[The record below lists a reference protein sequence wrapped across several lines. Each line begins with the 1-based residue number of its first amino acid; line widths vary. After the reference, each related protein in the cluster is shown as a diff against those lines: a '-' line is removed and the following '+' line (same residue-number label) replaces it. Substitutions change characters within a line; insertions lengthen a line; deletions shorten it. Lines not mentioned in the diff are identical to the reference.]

1 MSEEKKTSV
10 DDGTVD
16 IEVGEGFDGQEVEI
30 EDVETSE
37 DSEVSE
43 EKQLSGNDDEHEEY
57 SHSVKKR
64 IDRLT
69 KKMRE
74 AERQREEALKYAQ
87 GVQSEA
93 EQVKAKLKAVDN
105 GYLNEYGG
113 RISAEKATAQE
124 AFKRAISVGDPE
136 ATLEAQNKLTSLQ
149 FAESKLEEARRFQ
162 SRQNPQEQPQQPQE
176 QQQQQQYQQPQ
187 QQYQQ
192 PQQQYQQ
199 PQQQQ
204 PEPAPKADPRAEKW
218 AEKNEWFGDD
228 NTMTFAAYGI
238 HKQLVDEAFDP
249 TSDDYYD
256 ELDKRIRGEFPHK
269 FSDTGAKRRT
279 AQTVAG
285 VSRTSSSN
293 GRKQVKL
300 TPSQVAIAKKL
311 GVPLE
316 EYAKYVK

>member
-1 MSEEKKTSV
+1 MSEEKISV
-10 DDGTVD
+10 DDGTVEID
-16 IEVGEGFDGQEVEI
+16 VGEGFEGQEVEI
-30 EDVETSE
+30 EDVERSE

-43 EKQLSGNDDEHEEY
+43 KQLSSKDEEHEEHEEY
-57 SHSVKKR
+57 SQSVKKR

-87 GVQSEA
+87 GVQSES

-105 GYLNEYGG
+105 GFLNEYGG

-149 FAESKLEEARRFQ
+149 FAESKLEEARRAQ
-162 SRQNPQEQPQQPQE
+162 SRQQPQEQPQE
-176 QQQQQQYQQPQ
+176 
-187 QQYQQ
+187 
-192 PQQQYQQ
+192 QQQYQQ

-204 PEPAPKADPRAEKW
+204 QYQPQPQPQPQPAPKADPRAEKW
-218 AEKNEWFGDD
+218 AERNEWFGED

-249 TSDDYYD
+249 TSNDYYD

>member
-16 IEVGEGFDGQEVEI
+16 IEVGEGFEGQEVEI
-30 EDVETSE
+30 DDVSDQT
-37 DSEVSE
+37 E
-43 EKQLSGNDDEHEEY
+43 EKAFSESEDEHEEY
-57 SHSVKKR
+57 SQSVKKR

-74 AERQREEALKYAQ
+74 AERQKEEAIKYAQ

-93 EQVKAKLKAVDN
+93 ESIKAKLNAVDQ

-113 RISAEKATAQE
+113 RLTAETHTAQE
-124 AFKRAISVGDPE
+124 AFKRAIAVGDPD
-136 ATLEAQNKLTSLQ
+136 ATLEAQKKLTELQ
-149 FAESKLEEARRFQ
+149 FASNKLEEAKRVQ
-162 SRQNPQEQPQQPQE
+162 SRRKPPEQAQQQP
-176 QQQQQQYQQPQ
+176 QQQQQQYQQPATR
-187 QQYQQ
+187 
-192 PQQQYQQ
+192 P
-199 PQQQQ
+199 
-204 PEPAPKADPRAEKW
+204 DPRAEEW
-218 AEKNEWFGDD
+218 AEKNEWFGND

-311 GVPLE
+311 NVPLE

>member
-1 MSEEKKTSV
+1 MSDEEKQSKTSV

-16 IEVGEGFDGQEVEI
+16 IEVGEGYEEQEVEVD
-30 EDVETSE
+30 DVS
-37 DSEVSE
+37 DSPE
-43 EKQLSGNDDEHEEY
+43 EKTVTAQEDEHEEY
-57 SHSVKKR
+57 SQSVKKR

-93 EQVKAKLKAVDN
+93 EKIKAKLNAVDQ
-105 GYLNEYGG
+105 GYLTEYGG
-113 RISAEKATAQE
+113 RITAETASAQE
-124 AFKRAISVGDPE
+124 AFKRAIAVGDPE
-136 ATLEAQNKLTSLQ
+136 ATLEAQKKLTELQ
-149 FAESKLEEARRFQ
+149 FASSKLEEAKRMQARRA
-162 SRQNPQEQPQQPQE
+162 PQQESEQQYQPQT
-176 QQQQQQYQQPQ
+176 QQQPQQPQ

-192 PQQQYQQ
+192 PATR
-199 PQQQQ
+199 P
-204 PEPAPKADPRAEKW
+204 DPRAEEW
-218 AEKNEWFGDD
+218 AEKNDWFGND

-249 TSDDYYD
+249 TGDDYYD
-256 ELDKRIRGEFPHK
+256 ELDKRIRAEFPHK
-269 FSDTGAKRRT
+269 FSDTGTKRRT

-293 GRKQVKL
+293 GRRQIKL

>member
-1 MSEEKKTSV
+1 MSDEEKQRKTSV

-16 IEVGEGFDGQEVEI
+16 IEVGEGYEEQEVEVDDI
-30 EDVETSE
+30 S
-37 DSEVSE
+37 DSSKERTFTE
-43 EKQLSGNDDEHEEY
+43 NEDEHEEY
-57 SHSVKKR
+57 SQSVKKR

-93 EQVKAKLKAVDN
+93 EKIKAKLNAVDQ
-105 GYLNEYGG
+105 GYLTEYGG
-113 RISAEKATAQE
+113 RITAETTAAQE
-124 AFKRAISVGDPE
+124 AFKRAIAVGDPE
-136 ATLEAQNKLTSLQ
+136 GTLQAQKKLTELQ
-149 FAESKLEEARRFQ
+149 FASSKLEEAKRMQARRA
-162 SRQNPQEQPQQPQE
+162 PQQE
-176 QQQQQQYQQPQ
+176 NEQQQQQYQQPQ

-192 PQQQYQQ
+192 PATR
-199 PQQQQ
+199 P
-204 PEPAPKADPRAEKW
+204 DPRAEEW
-218 AEKNEWFGDD
+218 AEKNDWFGND

-256 ELDKRIRGEFPHK
+256 ELDKRIRAEFPHK
-269 FSDTGAKRRT
+269 FSDTGTKRRT

-293 GRKQVKL
+293 GRRQVKL

>member
-1 MSEEKKTSV
+1 MSEERKTSV

-16 IEVGEGFDGQEVEI
+16 IEVGEGFEGQEVEI
-30 EDVETSE
+30 DDVS
-37 DSEVSE
+37 DQPE
-43 EKQLSGNDDEHEEY
+43 EKAFSESEDEHEEY
-57 SHSVKKR
+57 SQSVKKR

-74 AERQREEALKYAQ
+74 AERQKEEAIKYAQ

-93 EQVKAKLKAVDN
+93 ESIKAKLNAVDQ

-113 RISAEKATAQE
+113 RLTAETHTAQE
-124 AFKRAISVGDPE
+124 AFKRAIAVGDPD
-136 ATLEAQNKLTSLQ
+136 ATLEAQKKLTELQ
-149 FAESKLEEARRFQ
+149 FASNKLEEAKRVQ
-162 SRQNPQEQPQQPQE
+162 SRRKPPEQAQQQPQA
-176 QQQQQQYQQPQ
+176 QQQQYQQPATR
-187 QQYQQ
+187 
-192 PQQQYQQ
+192 P
-199 PQQQQ
+199 
-204 PEPAPKADPRAEKW
+204 DPRAEEW
-218 AEKNEWFGDD
+218 AEKNEWFGND

-293 GRKQVKL
+293 GRKKVKL

-311 GVPLE
+311 NVPLE

>member
-1 MSEEKKTSV
+1 MSDEEKQRKTSV

-16 IEVGEGFDGQEVEI
+16 IEVGEGYEEQEVEVDDI
-30 EDVETSE
+30 S
-37 DSEVSE
+37 DSSKERTFTE
-43 EKQLSGNDDEHEEY
+43 NEDEHEEY
-57 SHSVKKR
+57 SQSVKKR

-93 EQVKAKLKAVDN
+93 EKIKAKLNAVDQ
-105 GYLNEYGG
+105 GYLTEYGG
-113 RISAEKATAQE
+113 RITAEMASAQE
-124 AFKRAISVGDPE
+124 AFKRAIAVGDPE
-136 ATLEAQNKLTSLQ
+136 ATLEAQKKLTELQ
-149 FAESKLEEARRFQ
+149 FATSKLEEAKRMQARRA
-162 SRQNPQEQPQQPQE
+162 PQQE
-176 QQQQQQYQQPQ
+176 NQQQYQQPQQQQYQQPQ
-187 QQYQQ
+187 QQATR
-192 PQQQYQQ
+192 P
-199 PQQQQ
+199 
-204 PEPAPKADPRAEKW
+204 DPRAEEW
-218 AEKNEWFGDD
+218 AEKNDWFGND

-256 ELDKRIRGEFPHK
+256 ELDKRIRAEFPHK
-269 FSDTGAKRRT
+269 FSDTGSKRRT

-293 GRKQVKL
+293 GRRQVKL

>member
-16 IEVGEGFDGQEVEI
+16 IEVGEGFEGQEVEI
-30 EDVETSE
+30 DDVSDQTKEKAFSE
-37 DSEVSE
+37 SE
-43 EKQLSGNDDEHEEY
+43 DEHEEY
-57 SHSVKKR
+57 SQSVKKR

-74 AERQREEALKYAQ
+74 AERQKEEAIKYAQ
-87 GVQSEA
+87 GVQTEA
-93 EQVKAKLKAVDN
+93 DNIKAKLNAVDQ

-113 RISAEKATAQE
+113 RLTAETHTAQE
-124 AFKRAISVGDPE
+124 AFKRAIAVGDPD
-136 ATLEAQNKLTSLQ
+136 ATLEAQKKLTELQ
-149 FAESKLEEARRFQ
+149 FASNKLEEAKRVQ
-162 SRQNPQEQPQQPQE
+162 SRRKPPEQAQQQPQ
-176 QQQQQQYQQPQ
+176 QQQQQQYQQPATR
-187 QQYQQ
+187 
-192 PQQQYQQ
+192 P
-199 PQQQQ
+199 
-204 PEPAPKADPRAEKW
+204 DPRAEEW
-218 AEKNEWFGDD
+218 AEKNEWFGND

-293 GRKQVKL
+293 GRKKVKL

-311 GVPLE
+311 NVPLE

>member
-16 IEVGEGFDGQEVEI
+16 IEVGEGFEGQEVEI
-30 EDVETSE
+30 DDVS
-37 DSEVSE
+37 DQPE
-43 EKQLSGNDDEHEEY
+43 EKAFSESEDEHEEY
-57 SHSVKKR
+57 SQSVKKR

-74 AERQREEALKYAQ
+74 AERQKEEAIKYAQ

-93 EQVKAKLKAVDN
+93 ESIKAKLNAVDQ

-113 RISAEKATAQE
+113 RLTAETHTAQE
-124 AFKRAISVGDPE
+124 AFKRAIAVGDPD
-136 ATLEAQNKLTSLQ
+136 ATLEAQKKLTELQ
-149 FAESKLEEARRFQ
+149 FASNKLEEAKRVQ
-162 SRQNPQEQPQQPQE
+162 SRRKPPEQAQQQP
-176 QQQQQQYQQPQ
+176 QQQQQQYQQPATR
-187 QQYQQ
+187 
-192 PQQQYQQ
+192 P
-199 PQQQQ
+199 
-204 PEPAPKADPRAEKW
+204 DPRAEEW
-218 AEKNEWFGDD
+218 AEKNEWFGND

-293 GRKQVKL
+293 GRKKVKL

-311 GVPLE
+311 NVPLE

>member
-16 IEVGEGFDGQEVEI
+16 IEVGEGFEGQEVEI
-30 EDVETSE
+30 DDVSDQT
-37 DSEVSE
+37 E
-43 EKQLSGNDDEHEEY
+43 EKAFSESEDEHEEY
-57 SHSVKKR
+57 SQSVKKR

-74 AERQREEALKYAQ
+74 AERQKEEAIKYAQ

-93 EQVKAKLKAVDN
+93 ESIKAKLNAVDQ

-113 RISAEKATAQE
+113 RLTAETHTAQE
-124 AFKRAISVGDPE
+124 AFKRAIAVGDPD
-136 ATLEAQNKLTSLQ
+136 ATLEAQKKLTELQ
-149 FAESKLEEARRFQ
+149 FASNKLEEAKRVQ
-162 SRQNPQEQPQQPQE
+162 SRRKPPEQAQQQPQA
-176 QQQQQQYQQPQ
+176 QQQYQQPATR
-187 QQYQQ
+187 
-192 PQQQYQQ
+192 P
-199 PQQQQ
+199 
-204 PEPAPKADPRAEKW
+204 DPRAEEW
-218 AEKNEWFGDD
+218 AEKNEWFGND

-293 GRKQVKL
+293 GRKKVKL

-311 GVPLE
+311 NVPLE

>member
-1 MSEEKKTSV
+1 MSEERKTSV

-16 IEVGEGFDGQEVEI
+16 IEVGEGFEGQEVEI
-30 EDVETSE
+30 DDVSDQTKEKAFSE
-37 DSEVSE
+37 SE
-43 EKQLSGNDDEHEEY
+43 DEHEEY
-57 SHSVKKR
+57 SQSVKKR

-74 AERQREEALKYAQ
+74 AERQKEEAIKYAQ
-87 GVQSEA
+87 GVQTEA
-93 EQVKAKLKAVDN
+93 DSIKAKLNAVDQ

-113 RISAEKATAQE
+113 RLTAETHTAQE
-124 AFKRAISVGDPE
+124 AFKRAIAVGDPD
-136 ATLEAQNKLTSLQ
+136 ATLEAQKKLTQLQ
-149 FAESKLEEARRFQ
+149 FASNKLEEAKRVQ
-162 SRQNPQEQPQQPQE
+162 SRRKPPEQAQQQPQA
-176 QQQQQQYQQPQ
+176 QQQYQQPATR
-187 QQYQQ
+187 
-192 PQQQYQQ
+192 P
-199 PQQQQ
+199 
-204 PEPAPKADPRAEKW
+204 DPRAEEW
-218 AEKNEWFGDD
+218 AEKNEWFGND

-293 GRKQVKL
+293 GRKKVKL

-311 GVPLE
+311 NVPLE

>member
-1 MSEEKKTSV
+1 MSDEEKQRKTSV

-16 IEVGEGFDGQEVEI
+16 IEVGEGYEEQEVEVDDI
-30 EDVETSE
+30 S
-37 DSEVSE
+37 DSSE
-43 EKQLSGNDDEHEEY
+43 ETTVTAQEDEHEEY
-57 SHSVKKR
+57 SQSVKKR

-93 EQVKAKLKAVDN
+93 EKIKAKLNAVDQ
-105 GYLNEYGG
+105 GYLTEYGG
-113 RISAEKATAQE
+113 RITAEMASAQE
-124 AFKRAISVGDPE
+124 AFKRAIAVGDPE
-136 ATLEAQNKLTSLQ
+136 ATLEAQKKLTELQ
-149 FAESKLEEARRFQ
+149 FATSKLEEAKRMQARRA
-162 SRQNPQEQPQQPQE
+162 PQQE
-176 QQQQQQYQQPQ
+176 NEQQQQQYQQPQ
-187 QQYQQ
+187 QQ
-192 PQQQYQQ
+192 QYQQ
-199 PQQQQ
+199 PQQQATR
-204 PEPAPKADPRAEKW
+204 PDPRAEEW
-218 AEKNEWFGDD
+218 AEKNDWFGND

-256 ELDKRIRGEFPHK
+256 ELDKRIRAEFPHK
-269 FSDTGAKRRT
+269 FSDTGSKRRT

-293 GRKQVKL
+293 GRRQIKL

>member
-1 MSEEKKTSV
+1 MSEERKTSV

-16 IEVGEGFDGQEVEI
+16 IEVGEGFEGQEVEI
-30 EDVETSE
+30 DDVSDQTKEKAFSE
-37 DSEVSE
+37 SE
-43 EKQLSGNDDEHEEY
+43 DEHEEY
-57 SHSVKKR
+57 SQSVKKR

-74 AERQREEALKYAQ
+74 AERQKEEAIKYAQ
-87 GVQSEA
+87 GVQTEA
-93 EQVKAKLKAVDN
+93 DNIKAKLNAVDQ

-113 RISAEKATAQE
+113 RLTAETHTAQE
-124 AFKRAISVGDPE
+124 AFKRAIAVGDPD
-136 ATLEAQNKLTSLQ
+136 ATLEAQKKLTELQ
-149 FAESKLEEARRFQ
+149 FASNKLEEAKRVQ
-162 SRQNPQEQPQQPQE
+162 SRRKPPEQAQQQP
-176 QQQQQQYQQPQ
+176 QQQQQQYQQPATR
-187 QQYQQ
+187 
-192 PQQQYQQ
+192 P
-199 PQQQQ
+199 
-204 PEPAPKADPRAEKW
+204 DPRAEQW
-218 AEKNEWFGDD
+218 AEKNEWFGND

-293 GRKQVKL
+293 GRKKVKL

-311 GVPLE
+311 NVPLE

>member
-16 IEVGEGFDGQEVEI
+16 IEVGEGFEGQEVEI
-30 EDVETSE
+30 DDVS
-37 DSEVSE
+37 DQPE
-43 EKQLSGNDDEHEEY
+43 EKAFSESEDEHEEY
-57 SHSVKKR
+57 SQSVKKR

-74 AERQREEALKYAQ
+74 AERQKEEAIKYAQ

-93 EQVKAKLKAVDN
+93 ASIKAKLNAVDQ
-105 GYLNEYGG
+105 GYLTEYGG
-113 RISAEKATAQE
+113 RINAETASAQE
-124 AFKRAISVGDPE
+124 AFKRAIAVGDPD
-136 ATLEAQNKLTSLQ
+136 ATLQAQQKLTELQ
-149 FAESKLEEARRFQ
+149 YASSKLEEAKRMQARR
-162 SRQNPQEQPQQPQE
+162 SSQEQTQA
-176 QQQQQQYQQPQ
+176 QQQTYQQTYQQPQ
-187 QQYQQ
+187 QQAAK
-192 PQQQYQQ
+192 P
-199 PQQQQ
+199 
-204 PEPAPKADPRAEKW
+204 DPRAEQW
-218 AEKNEWFGDD
+218 AEKNEWFGND

-293 GRKQVKL
+293 GRRQVKL

>member
-1 MSEEKKTSV
+1 MSEERKTSV

-16 IEVGEGFDGQEVEI
+16 IEVGEGFEGQEVEI
-30 EDVETSE
+30 DDVS
-37 DSEVSE
+37 DQPE
-43 EKQLSGNDDEHEEY
+43 EKAFSESEDEHEEY
-57 SHSVKKR
+57 SQSVKKR

-74 AERQREEALKYAQ
+74 AERQKEEAIKYAQ

-93 EQVKAKLKAVDN
+93 ESIKAKLNAVDQ

-113 RISAEKATAQE
+113 RLTAETHTAQE
-124 AFKRAISVGDPE
+124 AFKRAIAVGDPD
-136 ATLEAQNKLTSLQ
+136 ATLEAQKKLTELQ
-149 FAESKLEEARRFQ
+149 FASNKLEEAKRVQ
-162 SRQNPQEQPQQPQE
+162 SRRKPPEQE
-176 QQQQQQYQQPQ
+176 QQQPQ
-187 QQYQQ
+187 A
-192 PQQQYQQ
+192 
-199 PQQQQ
+199 QQQQ
-204 PEPAPKADPRAEKW
+204 SQPAPRADPRAEQW
-218 AEKNEWFGDD
+218 AEKNEWFGND

-311 GVPLE
+311 NVPLE

>member
-1 MSEEKKTSV
+1 MSEERKTSV

-16 IEVGEGFDGQEVEI
+16 IEVGEGFEGQEVEI
-30 EDVETSE
+30 DDVS
-37 DSEVSE
+37 DQPE
-43 EKQLSGNDDEHEEY
+43 EKAFSESEDEHEEY
-57 SHSVKKR
+57 SQSVKKR

-74 AERQREEALKYAQ
+74 AERQKEEAIKYAQ

-93 EQVKAKLKAVDN
+93 ESIKAKLNAVDQ

-113 RISAEKATAQE
+113 RLTAETHTAQE
-124 AFKRAISVGDPE
+124 AFKRAIAVGDPD
-136 ATLEAQNKLTSLQ
+136 ATLEAQKKLTELQ
-149 FAESKLEEARRFQ
+149 FASNKLEEAKRVQ
-162 SRQNPQEQPQQPQE
+162 SRRKPPEQAQQQPQK
-176 QQQQQQYQQPQ
+176 QQQQYQQPATR
-187 QQYQQ
+187 
-192 PQQQYQQ
+192 P
-199 PQQQQ
+199 
-204 PEPAPKADPRAEKW
+204 DPRAEEW
-218 AEKNEWFGDD
+218 AEKNEWFGND

-293 GRKQVKL
+293 GRKKVKL

-311 GVPLE
+311 NVPLE

>member
-16 IEVGEGFDGQEVEI
+16 IEVGEGFEGQEVEI
-30 EDVETSE
+30 DDVS
-37 DSEVSE
+37 DQPE
-43 EKQLSGNDDEHEEY
+43 EKAFSESEDEHEEY
-57 SHSVKKR
+57 SQSVKKR

-74 AERQREEALKYAQ
+74 AERQKEEAIKYAQ

-93 EQVKAKLKAVDN
+93 ESIKAKLNAVDQ

-113 RISAEKATAQE
+113 RLTAETHTAQE
-124 AFKRAISVGDPE
+124 AFKRAIAVGDPD
-136 ATLEAQNKLTSLQ
+136 ATLEAQKKLTELQ
-149 FAESKLEEARRFQ
+149 FASNKLEEAKRVQ
-162 SRQNPQEQPQQPQE
+162 SRRKPPEQAQQQPQA
-176 QQQQQQYQQPQ
+176 QQQQQYQQPATR
-187 QQYQQ
+187 
-192 PQQQYQQ
+192 P
-199 PQQQQ
+199 
-204 PEPAPKADPRAEKW
+204 DPRAEEW
-218 AEKNEWFGDD
+218 AEKNEWFGND

-293 GRKQVKL
+293 GRKKVKL

-311 GVPLE
+311 NVPLE

>member
-1 MSEEKKTSV
+1 MSEENKTSV

-16 IEVGEGFDGQEVEI
+16 IEVGEGFEGQEVEI
-30 EDVETSE
+30 DDVS
-37 DSEVSE
+37 DQPE
-43 EKQLSGNDDEHEEY
+43 EKALSKAEDEDEHEEY
-57 SHSVKKR
+57 SQSVKKR

-149 FAESKLEEARRFQ
+149 FAESKLEEARRAQ
-162 SRQNPQEQPQQPQE
+162 SRQQPQEQPQ
-176 QQQQQQYQQPQ
+176 QQPQ

-192 PQQQYQQ
+192 PQEQQYQQ

-204 PEPAPKADPRAEKW
+204 PQPAPRADPRAEKW

>member
-1 MSEEKKTSV
+1 MSDEEKQSKTSV

-16 IEVGEGFDGQEVEI
+16 IEVGEGYEEQEVEVD
-30 EDVETSE
+30 DVS
-37 DSEVSE
+37 DSPE
-43 EKQLSGNDDEHEEY
+43 EKTVTAQEDEHEEY
-57 SHSVKKR
+57 SQSVKKR

-93 EQVKAKLKAVDN
+93 EKIKAKLNAVDQ
-105 GYLNEYGG
+105 GYLTEYGG
-113 RISAEKATAQE
+113 RITAEMASAQE
-124 AFKRAISVGDPE
+124 AFKRAIAVGDPE
-136 ATLEAQNKLTSLQ
+136 ATLEAQKKLTELQ
-149 FAESKLEEARRFQ
+149 FASSKLEEAKRMQARRA
-162 SRQNPQEQPQQPQE
+162 PQQESEQQYQPQT
-176 QQQQQQYQQPQ
+176 QQQPQQPQ

-192 PQQQYQQ
+192 PATR
-199 PQQQQ
+199 P
-204 PEPAPKADPRAEKW
+204 DPRAEEW
-218 AEKNEWFGDD
+218 AEKNDWFGND

-249 TSDDYYD
+249 TGDDYYD
-256 ELDKRIRGEFPHK
+256 ELDKRIRAEFPHK
-269 FSDTGAKRRT
+269 FSDTGTKRRT

-293 GRKQVKL
+293 GRRQIKL

>member
-16 IEVGEGFDGQEVEI
+16 IEVGEGFEGQEVEI
-30 EDVETSE
+30 EDVS
-37 DSEVSE
+37 DQPE
-43 EKQLSGNDDEHEEY
+43 EKAFSESEDEHEEY
-57 SHSVKKR
+57 SQSVKKR

-74 AERQREEALKYAQ
+74 AERQKEEAIKYAQ

-93 EQVKAKLKAVDN
+93 ESIKAKLNAVDQ

-113 RISAEKATAQE
+113 RLTAETHTAQE
-124 AFKRAISVGDPE
+124 AFKRAIAVGDPD
-136 ATLEAQNKLTSLQ
+136 ATLEAQKKLTELQ
-149 FAESKLEEARRFQ
+149 FASNKLEEAKRVQ
-162 SRQNPQEQPQQPQE
+162 SRRKPPEQAQQQPQA
-176 QQQQQQYQQPQ
+176 QQQQYQQPATR
-187 QQYQQ
+187 
-192 PQQQYQQ
+192 P
-199 PQQQQ
+199 
-204 PEPAPKADPRAEKW
+204 DPRAEEW
-218 AEKNEWFGDD
+218 AEKNEWFGND

-293 GRKQVKL
+293 GRKKVKL

-311 GVPLE
+311 NVPLE

>member
-1 MSEEKKTSV
+1 MSDEEKQRKTSV

-16 IEVGEGFDGQEVEI
+16 IEVGEGYEEQEVEVDDI
-30 EDVETSE
+30 S
-37 DSEVSE
+37 DSSE
-43 EKQLSGNDDEHEEY
+43 EKTVTAQEDEHEEY
-57 SHSVKKR
+57 SQSVKKR

-69 KKMRE
+69 KKMRD

-93 EQVKAKLKAVDN
+93 EKIKAKLNAVDQ
-105 GYLNEYGG
+105 GYLTEYGG
-113 RISAEKATAQE
+113 RITAEMASAQE
-124 AFKRAISVGDPE
+124 AFKRAIAVGDPE
-136 ATLEAQNKLTSLQ
+136 ATLEAQKKLTELQ
-149 FAESKLEEARRFQ
+149 FASSKLEEAKRMQARRA
-162 SRQNPQEQPQQPQE
+162 PQQE
-176 QQQQQQYQQPQ
+176 SDQQQYQYQPQPQQPQ

-192 PQQQYQQ
+192 P
-199 PQQQQ
+199 
-204 PEPAPKADPRAEKW
+204 APKPDPRAEEW
-218 AEKNEWFGDD
+218 AEKNEWFGND

-256 ELDKRIRGEFPHK
+256 ELDKRIRAEFPHK
-269 FSDTGAKRRT
+269 FSDTGTKRRT

-293 GRKQVKL
+293 GRRQVKL

>member
-1 MSEEKKTSV
+1 MSDEEKQRKTSV
-10 DDGTVD
+10 DDGMVD
-16 IEVGEGFDGQEVEI
+16 IEVGEGYEEQEVEVDDI
-30 EDVETSE
+30 S
-37 DSEVSE
+37 DSSE
-43 EKQLSGNDDEHEEY
+43 EKTVTAQEDEHEEY
-57 SHSVKKR
+57 SQSVKKR

-93 EQVKAKLKAVDN
+93 EKIKAKLNAVDQ
-105 GYLNEYGG
+105 GYLTEYGG
-113 RISAEKATAQE
+113 RITAEMASAQE
-124 AFKRAISVGDPE
+124 AFKRAIAVGDPE
-136 ATLEAQNKLTSLQ
+136 ATLEAQKKLTELQ
-149 FAESKLEEARRFQ
+149 FASSKLEEAKRMQARRA
-162 SRQNPQEQPQQPQE
+162 PQQASD
-176 QQQQQQYQQPQ
+176 QQQYQQPATR
-187 QQYQQ
+187 
-192 PQQQYQQ
+192 P
-199 PQQQQ
+199 
-204 PEPAPKADPRAEKW
+204 DPRAEEW
-218 AEKNEWFGDD
+218 AEKNDWFGND

-256 ELDKRIRGEFPHK
+256 ELDKRIRAEFPHK
-269 FSDTGAKRRT
+269 FSDTGTKRRT

-293 GRKQVKL
+293 GRRQIKL

>member
-1 MSEEKKTSV
+1 MSDEEKQSKTSV

-16 IEVGEGFDGQEVEI
+16 IEVGEGYEEQEVEVD
-30 EDVETSE
+30 DVS
-37 DSEVSE
+37 DSPE
-43 EKQLSGNDDEHEEY
+43 EKTVTAQEDEHEEY
-57 SHSVKKR
+57 SQSVKKR

-93 EQVKAKLKAVDN
+93 EKIKAKLNAVDQ
-105 GYLNEYGG
+105 GYLTEYGG
-113 RISAEKATAQE
+113 RITAEMASAQE
-124 AFKRAISVGDPE
+124 AFKRAIAVGDPE
-136 ATLEAQNKLTSLQ
+136 ATLEAQKKLTELQ
-149 FAESKLEEARRFQ
+149 FASSKLEEAKRMQARRA
-162 SRQNPQEQPQQPQE
+162 PQQESEQQYQPQT
-176 QQQQQQYQQPQ
+176 QQQPQQPQ

-192 PQQQYQQ
+192 PATR
-199 PQQQQ
+199 P
-204 PEPAPKADPRAEKW
+204 DPRAEEW
-218 AEKNEWFGDD
+218 AEKNDWFGND

-256 ELDKRIRGEFPHK
+256 ELDKRIRAEFPHK
-269 FSDTGAKRRT
+269 FSDTGSKRRT

-293 GRKQVKL
+293 GRRQIKL

>member
-16 IEVGEGFDGQEVEI
+16 IEVGEGFEGQEVEI
-30 EDVETSE
+30 DDVSDQTKEKAFSE
-37 DSEVSE
+37 SE
-43 EKQLSGNDDEHEEY
+43 DEHEEY
-57 SHSVKKR
+57 SQSVKKR

-74 AERQREEALKYAQ
+74 AERQKEEAIKYAQ
-87 GVQSEA
+87 GVQTEA
-93 EQVKAKLKAVDN
+93 DSIKAKLNAVDQ

-113 RISAEKATAQE
+113 RLTAETHTAQE
-124 AFKRAISVGDPE
+124 AFKRAIAVGDPD
-136 ATLEAQNKLTSLQ
+136 ATLEAQKKLTELQ
-149 FAESKLEEARRFQ
+149 FASNKLEEAKRVQ
-162 SRQNPQEQPQQPQE
+162 SRRKPPEQA
-176 QQQQQQYQQPQ
+176 QQQYQQPATR
-187 QQYQQ
+187 
-192 PQQQYQQ
+192 P
-199 PQQQQ
+199 
-204 PEPAPKADPRAEKW
+204 DPRAEEW
-218 AEKNEWFGDD
+218 AEKNEWFGND

-293 GRKQVKL
+293 GRKKVKL

-311 GVPLE
+311 NVPLE